1 MCPGE
6 LISQWLPAIAVV
18 FPTDARI
25 ESRTLGESI
34 IFRVVWRQSP
44 QDVDRVIDLS
54 VSKIRQDQYSGLSE
68 YDQEYWIEQMQ
79 EYIREMVFR
88 RGLISDANFA
98 H

>member
-1 MCPGE
+1 MGPNE

-18 FPTDARI
+18 FPPDARI
-25 ESRTLGESI
+25 ESRVLGQSI

-44 QDVDRVIDLS
+44 QDIDRVIDLS
-54 VSKIRQDQYSGLSE
+54 ISKMRQDQYSDLSE

-79 EYIREMVFR
+79 GYIRET
-88 RGLISDANFA
+88 LLSPSPISNVTPV